1 METISLLIYEN
12 NLSNHEYLL
21 EIEHV
26 LARGDELGGAE
37 AVAVGE
43 EDHGA
48 VAVAV
53 PAVAVAGGLT
63 PAPDLPGGKELAR
76 ADVGVADAS
85 RRHCPVN
92 DGWRPPSGGRWT
104 FVPYQRVDE
113 TRLQAFSSGS
123 RLTTSIAASVSM
135 ATVRTASAAPST
147 VVRASRRAEARARN
161 SLGVPA
167 PTRRRMTSPRL

>member
-1 METISLLIYEN
+1 MRPMHDAVNQIMETISLLIYEN

-76 ADVGVADAS
+76 ADVGVAAPR

-92 DGWRPPSGGRWT
+92 DGWCPPPGD
-104 FVPYQRVDE
+104 Q
-113 TRLQAFSSGS
+113 
-123 RLTTSIAASVSM
+123 
-135 ATVRTASAAPST
+135 
-147 VVRASRRAEARARN
+147 
-161 SLGVPA
+161 
-167 PTRRRMTSPRL
+167 